1 MMKLPITRTPIQ
13 TRYSDTDA
21 MGHFSSGSYITF
33 MEIGRLDFFR
43 KLVEQTGT
51 APSTVVANITVDI
64 LHESRYGEKLEV
76 VTWCARVGTKS
87 LKICNDIHADG
98 RLVAKGSTVNVGF
111 DAVARRS
118 APLPAG
124 WEVSEAP

>member
-1 MMKLPITRTPIQ
+1 MKLPVTRTPIQ

-51 APSTVVANITVDI
+51 SPSTVVANITVDI
-64 LHESRYGEKLEV
+64 LHESRYGEALEV
-76 VTWCARVGTKS
+76 VTWCARVGNKS
-87 LKICNDIHADG
+87 LKICNDIHANG

-111 DAVARRS
+111 DPVTRRS
-118 APLPAG
+118 APLPGG
-124 WEVSEAP
+124 WEASDAP